1 LATKD
6 LPMTVYY
13 VTHIRVDGPDNDCRI
28 DRLKGYDTNGR
39 EWADSLDGIIKLVKA
54 EWDFRTNHNGVSE
67 RIGVWVSSAG
77 REYLKTY
84 ANGRWTDNLEAL
96 PRF

>member
-1 LATKD
+1 
-6 LPMTVYY
+6 MTVYY
-13 VTHIRVDGPDNDCRI
+13 VTHIREDGPDNDRRI

-54 EWDFRTNHNGVSE
+54 DWDFRTNHDGVSE